1 MWSERPLILGHIL
14 EPEAA
19 PHQIGL
25 SPAFALCWNPAESR
39 RRHAEAAIPMM
50 HRTPVQTLSVREAIA
65 WGAQRVRATQPRL
78 AAEVLLAHVLGVSRA
93 YLLAHP
99 ERALTDVEWEAFAQ
113 LVARSARG
121 EPLFYLIGEREF
133 YGLPF
138 KVTPAVLIP
147 RPETEHLVDAALE
160 WARSRAYRAYAPL
173 IFADIGTGSGC
184 IAVALAVYLPNSR
197 GYATDLSPEA
207 LAVAR
212 ENAARHGV
220 AHRLTFLEGDLCAP
234 LPEPVDLLIA
244 NLPYVAR
251 SEWEG
256 LDLAIREYEPILA
269 LDGGPDGLDVIR
281 RFLAQAPGFLRPMG
295 AVFLEIGAGQGAA
308 VLDLARRA
316 FPQAVIR
323 LLKDA
328 AGLDRVV
335 AITH

>member
-1 MWSERPLILGHIL
+1 
-14 EPEAA
+14 
-19 PHQIGL
+19 
-25 SPAFALCWNPAESR
+25 
-39 RRHAEAAIPMM
+39 MM
-50 HRTPVQTLSVREAIA
+50 HPTQVRALSVREAIIWA
-65 WGAQRVRATQPRL
+65 AQRVRATQPRL
-78 AAEVLLAHVLGVSRA
+78 AAEVLLAHVLGVSRVH
-93 YLLAHP
+93 LLAHP
-99 ERALTDVEWEAFAQ
+99 ERVLTASEWEAFAQ
-113 LVARSARG
+113 LVARSAQG

-133 YGLPF
+133 YGMSF

-160 WARSRAYRAYAPL
+160 WARSRAYRAYTPL
-173 IFADIGTGSGC
+173 TFADIGTGSGC

-207 LAVAR
+207 LEVAR
-212 ENAARHGV
+212 ENAIRHGV
-220 AHRLTFLEGDLCAP
+220 AHRLSFLEGDLCAP
-234 LPEPVDLLIA
+234 LPESVDLLVA

-256 LDLAIREYEPILA
+256 LDLSIREYEPIVA
-269 LDGGPDGLDVIR
+269 LDGGSDGLEVIR
-281 RFLAQAPGFLRPMG
+281 RFLAQAPDYLRTGG

-308 VLDLARRA
+308 VVELARSA
-316 FPQAVIR
+316 FPRAVVR

>member
-1 MWSERPLILGHIL
+1 MDIPGFPRYAEKDIPG
-14 EPEAA
+14 E
-19 PHQIGL
+19 
-25 SPAFALCWNPAESR
+25 SPFAGKEGSL
-39 RRHAEAAIPMM
+39 PMVQAVGV
-50 HRTPVQTLSVREAIA
+50 HTPSVREAIA
-65 WGAQRVRATQPRL
+65 WAARRVRATQPRL

-99 ERALTDVEWEAFAQ
+99 ERILTDPEWEAFAQ
-113 LVARSARG
+113 LVARSAHG

-133 YGLPF
+133 YGMPF

-160 WARSRAYRAYAPL
+160 WARSRAYRTYAPL
-173 IFADIGTGSGC
+173 TFADIGTGSGC

-212 ENAARHGV
+212 ENALRHGV
-220 AHRLTFLEGDLCAP
+220 AHRLTFLHGDLCAP
-234 LPEPVDLLIA
+234 LPGPVDLLVA

-251 SEWEG
+251 SEWED
-256 LDLAIREYEPILA
+256 LDPAIREYEPMLA
-269 LDGGPDGLDVIR
+269 LDGGEDGLAVIR
-281 RFLAQAPGFLRPMG
+281 RFLAQAPRYLRPMG
-295 AVFLEIGAGQGAA
+295 AVFLEIGAGQGPA
-308 VLDLARRA
+308 VLDLARSA
-316 FPQAVIR
+316 FPHAVIR

-335 AITH
+335 AITQ